1 MDKNIRIRN
10 NDKYSHVVVR
20 EKQESKKVK
29 IGSYSKPEIT
39 ASVIDKWQSLLDTLA
54 KIAAVPSSLIMR
66 LNEDSIEVFL
76 KSRSENNPY
85 KVGEEA
91 KLIYGLYCETVIG
104 TQEKLLVPDATKSK
118 VWKDNNPDVDINMI
132 SYLGFP
138 INWPDGEVFGTVCLL
153 DSKVNNYNEDYSNL
167 LKQVKQHIE
176 TDLEQLMIKQQL
188 EEKNKELEQMNETKS
203 RFLSLISHDIRGG
216 IGVLDEFLRIIIE
229 NLDNYDSNKIRTMLK
244 TLSERA
250 GYSYQMLDNLL
261 NWTKNDLV
269 ELHPDKT
276 HFDVVKQI
284 KNLLDYFKQS
294 LSLKKISIEKNFST
308 EKMVIYADERMVK
321 ASLRNILSNAIKYTP
336 NGGNITIKTKEKN
349 NRQKIYIE
357 DTGIGM
363 NEKQLEKLFTYD
375 DAYTKHG
382 TNGEESSGLGL
393 MLTKEFLD
401 KNGAKVEV
409 NSVPGNGTRFKITF
423 NS

>member
-29 IGSYSKPEIT
+29 IGSFSKPEIT

-54 KIAAVPSSLIMR
+54 KIAAVPSSLIMQ
-66 LNEDSIEVFL
+66 LNEDSIAVFL

-276 HFDVVKQI
+276 HFDVIKQI

-294 LSLKKISIEKNFST
+294 LSLKKISIDKNFST

-336 NGGNITIKTKEKN
+336 NGGNITIKTKKKN